1 MYITSLKK
9 KARSHYQSAYCPVF
23 SLKSFSCLL
32 TMDTPTCLCL
42 TSSLV
47 CSELDSLQLSVLSKQ
62 CNKAQCKEQ
71 YFQAPMQIKGE
82 NNESKQRLI
91 WNTYLKYW
99 LCKCFMRWKSIQQ
112 LWCRSRK
119 HNVCVCAFQPR
130 FQTKT
135 IFVSFL
141 VSKVFQI
148 SHFVQQKAKKSQK
161 ILWWFKN
168 KQNKWAVE

>member
-9 KARSHYQSAYCPVF
+9 ARSQYQSAYCPVF
-23 SLKSFSCLL
+23 SLKSFSCVL

-62 CNKAQCKEQ
+62 CNVENNTSKLQRRSKGKTTNLSNAWPKIRIWNIG
-71 YFQAPMQIKGE
+71 FANVLWGE
-82 NNESKQRLI
+82 NQFNNSDADQG
-91 WNTYLKYW
+91 N
-99 LCKCFMRWKSIQQ
+99 
-112 LWCRSRK
+112 
-119 HNVCVCAFQPR
+119 NVCVCVFQPR

-141 VSKVFQI
+141 VTKVFQI
-148 SHFVQQKAKKSQK
+148 SHFVQQKAKKSQE